1 MIAITNSSELSVPAL
16 PGEITIK
23 TPSQKQLTASEAR
36 LTLIEHCRRYESL
49 KTAIEALNEGYAE
62 GSLSDYL
69 TQAMN
74 NAIDERG
81 RKQDAKLSR
90 ATLYRWMA
98 QIENAG
104 HCCPEARQKA
114 ETSEIDWMPVFLK
127 HYQRPEKP
135 TIFDAWAKANRE
147 YSQQN
152 PGKTMP
158 KYETVTKTLKR
169 IPRYQLENGR
179 STGSA
184 LKSMK
189 NFVRRDWAFLDSND
203 VWVGDGHTFKAKV
216 KHPDHGFAYAPE
228 VTVIMDCR
236 SRFIVGWSFSLS
248 ENQLAVTAALGSAMM
263 RYGVP
268 LSYYS
273 DNGSGQTAKTL
284 DEGTYGLFARFQ
296 VAHET
301 GIPGNPQGRGIIE
314 RLWQHTTIH
323 VAKQLKTYQGKDM
336 DKETHRKITNEI
348 NSYRRKGLTPEYV
361 ISWDEFIKR
370 MEERF
375 HWYNHN
381 HTHRELK
388 GKVPADVYVE
398 NMKAETVRRLSDQ
411 EIITLY
417 RPSVERMPA
426 RGEVRL
432 YNNIYYSKA
441 LLDVADNVKVQVTY
455 DVMDAEKVWVCDL
468 EGRFICEAIW
478 DGNRV
483 DAFPKAVIQQ
493 LKEVRV
499 QTIEKRAQEKID
511 MARMELTGILE
522 GEAKPIFEIPKAE
535 PVPEKKE
542 FTFEPKA
549 PEPEKKVFDINEKQ
563 NKARKLSHEETCL
576 LLYGKQDEGESP
588 KNKAAGL

>member
-1 MIAITNSSELSVPAL
+1 MIAITNNSGLSDISL
-16 PGEITIK
+16 PGESSVK
-23 TPSQKQLTASEAR
+23 SYSQKQIITNEAR
-36 LTLIEHCRRYESL
+36 HTIVEYCKQSTNLMR
-49 KTAIEALNEGYAE
+49 AINDLNEGFANK
-62 GSLSDYL
+62 SLSDYL
-69 TQAMN
+69 MQAMT
-74 NAIDERG
+74 NAADERG
-81 RKQDAKLSR
+81 RKQECMLSR
-90 ATLYRWMA
+90 ATIYRWMSK
-98 QIENAG
+98 IEESGNCFSAVRT
-104 HCCPEARQKA
+104 PKKA
-114 ETSEIDWMPVFLK
+114 LDIEWMPVFLK
-127 HYQRPEKP
+127 HYRKPQKP
-135 TIFDAWAKANRE
+135 TIYDAWVKASKEFN
-147 YSQQN
+147 QLN
-152 PGKTMP
+152 PDKPMP
-158 KYETVTKTLKR
+158 CYQTVTKTLKR
-169 IPRYQLENGR
+169 IPRYKLEGQR

-549 PEPEKKVFDINEKQ
+549 PVPEKKVFDINEKQ

-576 LLYGKQDEGESP
+576 LLYGKQDGEETP